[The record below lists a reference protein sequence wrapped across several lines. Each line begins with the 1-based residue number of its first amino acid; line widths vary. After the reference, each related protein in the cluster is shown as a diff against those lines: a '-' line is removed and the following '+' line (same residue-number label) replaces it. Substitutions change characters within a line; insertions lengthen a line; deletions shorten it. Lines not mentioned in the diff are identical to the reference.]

1 MKNTD
6 EMTQKMLHTIETVI
20 IERFAKEAEVD
31 FDTMVKWIKKDH
43 DLKVFYTGVRSK
55 MIKGL
60 ANDVDNIAE
69 KVVEMMPSVGFANE

>member
-1 MKNTD
+1 MKNEN
-6 EMTQKMLHTIETVI
+6 EMVEKMLHTIETVI

-43 DLKVFYTGVRSK
+43 DLKTFYTGLRSK

-60 ANDVDNIAE
+60 ANDTDKIKE
-69 KVVEMMPSVGFANE
+69 KVIEMMPSVGFANE